1 MAKFL
6 SEQDFIFHRI
16 DGSSD
21 SDNAIIK
28 DTALIL
34 NQEWPNIKLQSR
46 FEWLSRSSINNL
58 PASWVLL
65 NTDNNLL
72 ENIKSTP
79 IRNIS
84 EFISSIP
91 IQTNILATKIY

>member
-28 DTALIL
+28 DTALKSIKTNLTFDENTPSIL
-34 NQEWPNIKLQSR
+34 FIFFILIVFTHRK
-46 FEWLSRSSINNL
+46 
-58 PASWVLL
+58 
-65 NTDNNLL
+65 
-72 ENIKSTP
+72 
-79 IRNIS
+79 NIS
-84 EFISSIP
+84 NLKNKTEK
-91 IQTNILATKIY
+91 KIKI

>member
-46 FEWLSRSSINNL
+46 IEWLSRSSINNL

-65 NTDNNLL
+65 NTDNKAIAHVRL
-72 ENIKSTP
+72 ST
-79 IRNIS
+79 
-84 EFISSIP
+84 
-91 IQTNILATKIY
+91 K

>member
-28 DTALIL
+28 
-34 NQEWPNIKLQSR
+34 
-46 FEWLSRSSINNL
+46 
-58 PASWVLL
+58 
-65 NTDNNLL
+65 
-72 ENIKSTP
+72 
-79 IRNIS
+79 
-84 EFISSIP
+84 IP
-91 IQTNILATKIY
+91 H